1 MFKNGSEE
9 GLLLVRAEPLGLA
22 EEISQRMVDVVRVV
36 DDALLLDTDLT
47 WAGAINT
54 VLVKKGVRVSEL
66 RSAQGGHSSPAN
78 DLKPHYPHKD
88 DEEVISSGEGFSRG
102 TRWRCPLRCSG
113 SGREHPAGGELR
125 AGALFNG
132 QPQG

>member
-1 MFKNGSEE
+1 MLENESGEE
-9 GLLLVRAEPLGLA
+9 ALLVRAEPLELA
-22 EEISQRMVDVVRVV
+22 AEVCHRMVDVVRVM
-36 DDALLLDTDLT
+36 DDALLLDADPA

-102 TRWRCPLRCSG
+102 
-113 SGREHPAGGELR
+113 A
-125 AGALFNG
+125 
-132 QPQG
+132 